1 MRRFCLLHICLLFSL
16 FSMAQQ
22 FTLSGTVK
30 DVSSG
35 AALVGA
41 SVAVVGTETGAFT
54 DGKGFYSFTLKK
66 GSYKIE
72 YSYLGYE
79 TVMVDVV
86 VNENMRKN
94 MRLKSSAINIE
105 NVVVTAQAQD
115 YNISSTQVGA
125 QTLNMQEVKMV
136 PVMFGENDVLKTL
149 QLMPGVKS
157 AGEGGSGY
165 YVRGGGSDQNL
176 ILLDDAPIYNAS
188 HMMGMF
194 SVFNGDAIKDAQ
206 LYKGSMSA
214 EYGGRLSSV
223 LDVSMQEGN
232 KEAFHGQGGVGTIS
246 SRLEVEGPIQKNK
259 SSFLLAGRRTYA
271 DIFLKMSRD
280 TSLQQTKLHF
290 FDVNYKLS
298 DVINEKNKLNLSGY
312 IGRDVFKFKDMFGLE
327 GGNISSTLSWINLPS
342 EKAKNTLSLVFSR
355 FDSEI
360 SLNMSM
366 LDAALTSGITD
377 LNLKE
382 DCEYRFTNNT
392 IRYGGNL
399 TFHRFA
405 PGHLTTSMLDA
416 PIDLAKRT
424 AMEAS
429 LYVDNLQNI
438 RDVVKLQ
445 YGLRFSN
452 FAELGPITNY
462 EYDSEHEIIDSTVY
476 KRGEL
481 VSYYPN
487 LEPRIS
493 LNVRIDGNSSIKSA
507 YTRTCQFVHLIQG
520 STISLP
526 TDYWMPSSNK
536 TKPQTCSQVSV
547 GYFRNFKENM
557 YETSAEV
564 YFKEMKNQV
573 DYETGANLFLNANLE
588 AYLLYG
594 HSHSYGLE
602 LFVKKSLGDLTGWIS
617 YSLSKSEKQFSGIN
631 SGKWYPVR
639 YDRTHDVS
647 IVAMY
652 DFNDKWKGSA
662 TWVYSTGDAVT
673 YPSGKY
679 TVDGQTVA
687 YYTERNGYRMPAYH
701 RMDIG
706 VTYLAKK
713 TERFE
718 SLWSLSIYN
727 VYNRKNAYMIFFESV
742 DEENPEVLQAVKVT
756 LFPIIPSISW
766 NCKF

>member
-1 MRRFCLLHICLLFSL
+1 
-16 FSMAQQ
+16 MAQQ

-382 DCEYRFTNNT
+382 DCEYRFANNT

>member
-35 AALVGA
+35 AVLVGA

-429 LYVDNLQNI
+429 LYVDNSQNI

-452 FAELGPITNY
+452 FAEFGPITNY